1 MKSSVTSK
9 ATSIPQIDLAHR
21 TPSNEMAPII
31 VLFWNKSDRQ
41 NVFIN
46 QIINI
51 EACEASQQNIDGW
64 KNNNP
69 KSPIYA
75 KEKLTREIAT
85 WWRKLESK

>member
-1 MKSSVTSK
+1 
-9 ATSIPQIDLAHR
+9 
-21 TPSNEMAPII
+21 MAPII

-64 KNNNP
+64 NNNNP